1 MFCTGCG
8 NQLPDGAN
16 VCPNCGKPVDG
27 TKKVDIN
34 GALNNVA
41 GDFKKSVNSAKGGMG
56 LPIILGL
63 AGAVVALISVFLPFV
78 TVSIFGYSQSV
89 SLIQSGF
96 WGILALVCAVAAG
109 AFAFLNGG
117 KLSLFGLIVSAV
129 GVLVEIIEII
139 SIKSNQLGSMYS
151 VGIGAWLGIIGF
163 AVAAV
168 GCFLLMKNN
177 KK

>member
-8 NQLPDGAN
+8 NQLPEEAN
-16 VCPNCGKPVDG
+16 VCPNCGKPVEG
-27 TKKVDIN
+27 AKKVDIN

-56 LPIILGL
+56 LPLILGL
-63 AGAVVALISVFLPFV
+63 AGAVVALISLFLPFV

-96 WGILALVCAVAAG
+96 WGILAIVCVVAAG
-109 AFAFLNGG
+109 VCAFLNGG
-117 KLSLFGLIVSAV
+117 KLALFGLIASAV
-129 GVLVEIIEII
+129 GLLDEIIQII
-139 SIKSNQLGSMYS
+139 SVKSNQLGSMYS

-163 AVAAV
+163 IVAAV
-168 GCFLLMKNN
+168 GCFMLMKNN
-177 KK
+177 KN